1 MTAYAIQRYRKSC
14 FSCLYWN
21 NDSCMFSS
29 CIFIIITCIHFF
41 AFLQNWSI
49 IVDLNCGYIKQI
61 YFSFWFILISKKWNR
76 QSTVSLCAKL
86 LIFLTVQQAKSF
98 SFEMNPTVTR
108 WGKLLSSK
116 TALSLFCARIQ
127 KWPYLDLTLYNLE
140 MVLLLKF
147 ESKLVKRGWIKERK
161 AHCYWVQQISI

>member
-1 MTAYAIQRYRKSC
+1 MHVFFVHFYNNY
-14 FSCLYWN
+14 LY
-21 NDSCMFSS
+21 SFF
-29 CIFIIITCIHFF
+29 CIPTKLINH
-41 AFLQNWSI
+41 
-49 IVDLNCGYIKQI
+49 CGLKLWVHKTNI
-61 YFSFWFILISKKWNR
+61 FFILIYSYSKKWNR

-86 LIFLTVQQAKSF
+86 LIFHTVQQAKSF

-116 TALSLFCARIQ
+116 TALSLFCARKQ
-127 KWPYLDLTLYNLE
+127 RWPYLDLTLYNLE